1 MAGMLSGCGSE
12 RHSQVS
18 RAAFRSTV
26 DGKATDLYTLRNA
39 RGLEMTVTNFGG
51 RVVEL
56 WVPDRDGNFADIV
69 LGHDNLG
76 AYVDQTGERFLGA
89 TIGRYGNRIAAGRF
103 TLDGKEYTLPLND
116 GPNSLHGGAKGFDM
130 VVWDVVEVTPQ
141 KIVLACLSPDGDQGY
156 PGNLKVTMT
165 YELTDDNSF
174 VITHEAATDR
184 RTVVN
189 LTHHSFF
196 NLHGAGGPPI
206 NDHELIAADFF
217 TPVDSTLIP
226 TGRLMPVE
234 GTPMDFRRPAPI
246 GSRLDADFEQL
257 RHGHGYDHNWV
268 LSRRSTHDLEL
279 ALKTA
284 DRIVVFYAGTAV
296 EEAACVDFDQE
307 AALRHPYTRALFR
320 AMPEHG
326 FAPEPGIQPYVRDL
340 PEGCP
345 YGPRCPKYR
354 EECSK
359 DIPYVPY
366 QGGLVRCICPG
377 DEKEIL
383 PGILSE
389 SEVLKEKMTSEPS
402 SGECSVCGKE
412 GAGL

>member
-1 MAGMLSGCGSE
+1 MLLKDDHEEKRRKSIKRERRKVREKGGKEAPMQMENIKMYEKTEKSEKTGKQKKFEREELLRIKHLSVTFTQYDGWFSRKTLPVIRDLSLSVSRGEMVAVVGSSGSGKSLLAHAVMGVLPYNGKCGGDIYYKGEQLTSKRIKKLRGHEIVLVPQSVSYLDPLMKVGEQVAGGKDRISLEKSRKALTRYGLDKEVDNMYPFELSGGM
-12 RHSQVS
+12 
-18 RAAFRSTV
+18 
-26 DGKATDLYTLRNA
+26 A
-39 RGLEMTVTNFGG
+39 RRVLIGTA
-51 RVVEL
+51 VVEKPEL
-56 WVPDRDGNFADIV
+56 VIADEPTP
-69 LGHDNLG
+69 G
-76 AYVDQTGERFLGA
+76 
-89 TIGRYGNRIAAGRF
+89 
-103 TLDGKEYTLPLND
+103 
-116 GPNSLHGGAKGFDM
+116 LHM
-130 VVWDVVEVTPQ
+130 
-141 KIVLACLSPDGDQGY
+141 
-156 PGNLKVTMT
+156 
-165 YELTDDNSF
+165 
-174 VITHEAATDR
+174 EAAVRVLSHFREIADE
-184 RTVVN
+184 
-189 LTHHSFF
+189 
-196 NLHGAGGPPI
+196 GAGVL
-206 NDHELIAADFF
+206 LI
-217 TPVDSTLIP
+217 
-226 TGRLMPVE
+226 
-234 GTPMDFRRPAPI
+234 
-246 GSRLDADFEQL
+246 
-257 RHGHGYDHNWV
+257 
-268 LSRRSTHDLEL
+268 THDLEL

-296 EEAACVDFDQE
+296 EEAACVDFNQE

-359 DIPYVPY
+359 DIPYVSY

>member
-1 MAGMLSGCGSE
+1 MEDLQREELLRIEHLSVTFTQYDGWFS
-12 RHSQVS
+12 RKTLPVIRDLSLRVS
-18 RAAFRSTV
+18 RGEMVAVVGSSGS
-26 DGKATDLYTLRNA
+26 GKSLLAHAVMGVLPYNGSCGGDIYYKGKQLTTKRIKQLR
-39 RGLEMTVTNFGG
+39 
-51 RVVEL
+51 
-56 WVPDRDGNFADIV
+56 GN
-69 LGHDNLG
+69 
-76 AYVDQTGERFLGA
+76 
-89 TIGRYGNRIAAGRF
+89 
-103 TLDGKEYTLPLND
+103 
-116 GPNSLHGGAKGFDM
+116 
-130 VVWDVVEVTPQ
+130 
-141 KIVLACLSPDGDQGY
+141 KIVLVPQSVSYLDPLMKVGEQVAGGKDRISLEKSRKALTRYGLDKEVDNMYPFELSGGMARRVLIGTAVVEKP
-156 PGNLKVTMT
+156 
-165 YELTDDNSF
+165 EL
-174 VITHEAATDR
+174 VIADE
-184 RTVVN
+184 
-189 LTHHSFF
+189 
-196 NLHGAGGPPI
+196 GAGVL
-206 NDHELIAADFF
+206 LI
-217 TPVDSTLIP
+217 
-226 TGRLMPVE
+226 
-234 GTPMDFRRPAPI
+234 
-246 GSRLDADFEQL
+246 
-257 RHGHGYDHNWV
+257 
-268 LSRRSTHDLEL
+268 THDLEL

-296 EEAACVDFDQE
+296 EEAACVDFNQE

>member
-1 MAGMLSGCGSE
+1 MLLKDDHEEKRRKSIKRERRKVREKGGKEAPMQMENIKMYEKTEKSEKTGKQKKFEREELLRIKHLSVTFTQYDGWFSRKTLPVIRDLSLSVSRGEMVAVVGSSGSGKSLLAHAVMGVLPYNGKCGGDIYYKGEQLTSKRIKKLRGHEIVLVPQSVSYLDPLMKVGEQVAGGKDRISLEKSRKALTRYGLDKEVDNMYPFELSGGM
-12 RHSQVS
+12 
-18 RAAFRSTV
+18 
-26 DGKATDLYTLRNA
+26 A
-39 RGLEMTVTNFGG
+39 RRVLIGTA
-51 RVVEL
+51 VVEKPEM
-56 WVPDRDGNFADIV
+56 VIADEPTP
-69 LGHDNLG
+69 G
-76 AYVDQTGERFLGA
+76 
-89 TIGRYGNRIAAGRF
+89 
-103 TLDGKEYTLPLND
+103 
-116 GPNSLHGGAKGFDM
+116 LHM
-130 VVWDVVEVTPQ
+130 
-141 KIVLACLSPDGDQGY
+141 
-156 PGNLKVTMT
+156 
-165 YELTDDNSF
+165 
-174 VITHEAATDR
+174 EAAVRVLSHFREIADE
-184 RTVVN
+184 
-189 LTHHSFF
+189 
-196 NLHGAGGPPI
+196 GAGVL
-206 NDHELIAADFF
+206 LI
-217 TPVDSTLIP
+217 
-226 TGRLMPVE
+226 
-234 GTPMDFRRPAPI
+234 
-246 GSRLDADFEQL
+246 
-257 RHGHGYDHNWV
+257 
-268 LSRRSTHDLEL
+268 THDLEL

-296 EEAACVDFDQE
+296 EEAACVDFNQE

-320 AMPEHG
+320 AMPEHE

-383 PGILSE
+383 PGILSK

>member
-1 MAGMLSGCGSE
+1 MENLQREELLHIEHLSVTFTQYDGWFS
-12 RHSQVS
+12 RKTLPVIRDLSLRVS
-18 RAAFRSTV
+18 RGEMVAVVGSSGS
-26 DGKATDLYTLRNA
+26 GKSLLAHAVMGVLPYNGSCGGDIYYKGKQLTAKRIKQLR
-39 RGLEMTVTNFGG
+39 
-51 RVVEL
+51 
-56 WVPDRDGNFADIV
+56 GN
-69 LGHDNLG
+69 
-76 AYVDQTGERFLGA
+76 
-89 TIGRYGNRIAAGRF
+89 
-103 TLDGKEYTLPLND
+103 
-116 GPNSLHGGAKGFDM
+116 
-130 VVWDVVEVTPQ
+130 
-141 KIVLACLSPDGDQGY
+141 KIVLVPQSVSYLDPLMKVGEQVAGGKDRISLEESRKALARYGLDKEVDNMYPFELSGGMARRVLIGTAVVEKPELVIADEPT
-156 PGNLKVTMT
+156 PGLHM
-165 YELTDDNSF
+165 
-174 VITHEAATDR
+174 EAAVRVLSHFREIADE
-184 RTVVN
+184 
-189 LTHHSFF
+189 
-196 NLHGAGGPPI
+196 GAGVL
-206 NDHELIAADFF
+206 LI
-217 TPVDSTLIP
+217 
-226 TGRLMPVE
+226 
-234 GTPMDFRRPAPI
+234 
-246 GSRLDADFEQL
+246 
-257 RHGHGYDHNWV
+257 
-268 LSRRSTHDLEL
+268 THDLEL

-296 EEAACVDFDQE
+296 EEAACVDFNQE

-389 SEVLKEKMTSEPS
+389 SEVLKEKMTSESS

>member
-1 MAGMLSGCGSE
+1 MENLQREELLRIEHLSVTFTQYDGWFS
-12 RHSQVS
+12 RKTLPVIRDLSLRVS
-18 RAAFRSTV
+18 RGEMVAVVGSSGS
-26 DGKATDLYTLRNA
+26 GKSLLAHAVMGVLPYNGSCGGDIYYKGKQLTTKRIKQLR
-39 RGLEMTVTNFGG
+39 
-51 RVVEL
+51 
-56 WVPDRDGNFADIV
+56 
-69 LGHDNLG
+69 
-76 AYVDQTGERFLGA
+76 
-89 TIGRYGNRIAAGRF
+89 
-103 TLDGKEYTLPLND
+103 GK
-116 GPNSLHGGAKGFDM
+116 
-130 VVWDVVEVTPQ
+130 
-141 KIVLACLSPDGDQGY
+141 KIVLVPQSVSYLDPLMKVGEQVAGGKDRISLEKSRKALARYGLDKEVDNMYPFELSGGMARRVLIGTAVVEKPELVIADEPS
-156 PGNLKVTMT
+156 PGLHM
-165 YELTDDNSF
+165 
-174 VITHEAATDR
+174 EAAVRVLSHFREIADE
-184 RTVVN
+184 
-189 LTHHSFF
+189 
-196 NLHGAGGPPI
+196 GAGVL
-206 NDHELIAADFF
+206 LI
-217 TPVDSTLIP
+217 
-226 TGRLMPVE
+226 
-234 GTPMDFRRPAPI
+234 
-246 GSRLDADFEQL
+246 
-257 RHGHGYDHNWV
+257 
-268 LSRRSTHDLEL
+268 THDLEL

-296 EEAACVDFDQE
+296 EEAACVDFNQE

-389 SEVLKEKMTSEPS
+389 SEVLKEKMTSESS

>member
-1 MAGMLSGCGSE
+1 MQMEDLQREELLRIEHLSVTFTQYDGWFS
-12 RHSQVS
+12 RKILPVIRDLSLRVS
-18 RAAFRSTV
+18 RGEIVAVVGSSGS
-26 DGKATDLYTLRNA
+26 GKSLLAHAVMGVLPYNGSCGGDIYYKGKQLTTKRIKQLR
-39 RGLEMTVTNFGG
+39 
-51 RVVEL
+51 
-56 WVPDRDGNFADIV
+56 GN
-69 LGHDNLG
+69 
-76 AYVDQTGERFLGA
+76 
-89 TIGRYGNRIAAGRF
+89 
-103 TLDGKEYTLPLND
+103 
-116 GPNSLHGGAKGFDM
+116 
-130 VVWDVVEVTPQ
+130 
-141 KIVLACLSPDGDQGY
+141 KIVLVPQSVSYLDPLMKVGEQVAGGKDRISLEKSRKALTRYGLDKEVDNMYPFELSGGMARRVLIGTAVVEKP
-156 PGNLKVTMT
+156 
-165 YELTDDNSF
+165 EL
-174 VITHEAATDR
+174 VIADEPTSGLHMEAAVRVLSHFREIADE
-184 RTVVN
+184 
-189 LTHHSFF
+189 
-196 NLHGAGGPPI
+196 GAGVL
-206 NDHELIAADFF
+206 LI
-217 TPVDSTLIP
+217 
-226 TGRLMPVE
+226 
-234 GTPMDFRRPAPI
+234 
-246 GSRLDADFEQL
+246 
-257 RHGHGYDHNWV
+257 
-268 LSRRSTHDLEL
+268 THDLEL

-296 EEAACVDFDQE
+296 EEAACVDFNQE

-359 DIPYVPY
+359 EISYVSY

>member
-1 MAGMLSGCGSE
+1 M
-12 RHSQVS
+12 
-18 RAAFRSTV
+18 
-26 DGKATDLYTLRNA
+26 
-39 RGLEMTVTNFGG
+39 
-51 RVVEL
+51 
-56 WVPDRDGNFADIV
+56 
-69 LGHDNLG
+69 
-76 AYVDQTGERFLGA
+76 
-89 TIGRYGNRIAAGRF
+89 
-103 TLDGKEYTLPLND
+103 
-116 GPNSLHGGAKGFDM
+116 
-130 VVWDVVEVTPQ
+130 
-141 KIVLACLSPDGDQGY
+141 
-156 PGNLKVTMT
+156 
-165 YELTDDNSF
+165 
-174 VITHEAATDR
+174 
-184 RTVVN
+184 
-189 LTHHSFF
+189 
-196 NLHGAGGPPI
+196 
-206 NDHELIAADFF
+206 
-217 TPVDSTLIP
+217 
-226 TGRLMPVE
+226 
-234 GTPMDFRRPAPI
+234 
-246 GSRLDADFEQL
+246 
-257 RHGHGYDHNWV
+257 
-268 LSRRSTHDLEL
+268 
-279 ALKTA
+279 KTA

-296 EEAACVDFDQE
+296 EEAACVDFNQE

-359 DIPYVPY
+359 DIPYVSY

>member
-1 MAGMLSGCGSE
+1 MLLKDDHEEKRRKSIKRERRKVREKGGKEAPMQMENIKMYEKTEKSE
-12 RHSQVS
+12 KTGKQKKFEREELLRIKHLSVTFTQYDGWFSRKTLPVIRDLSLSVS
-18 RAAFRSTV
+18 RGEMVAVVGSSGS
-26 DGKATDLYTLRNA
+26 GKSLLAHAVMGVLPYNGKCGGDIYYKGKQLTTKRIKQLR
-39 RGLEMTVTNFGG
+39 
-51 RVVEL
+51 
-56 WVPDRDGNFADIV
+56 GN
-69 LGHDNLG
+69 
-76 AYVDQTGERFLGA
+76 
-89 TIGRYGNRIAAGRF
+89 
-103 TLDGKEYTLPLND
+103 
-116 GPNSLHGGAKGFDM
+116 
-130 VVWDVVEVTPQ
+130 
-141 KIVLACLSPDGDQGY
+141 KIVLVPQSVSYLDPLMKVGEQVAGGKERISLEKSRKALARYGLDKEVDNMYPFELSGGMARRVLIGTAVVEKPELVIADEPT
-156 PGNLKVTMT
+156 PGLHM
-165 YELTDDNSF
+165 
-174 VITHEAATDR
+174 EAAVRVLSHFREIADE
-184 RTVVN
+184 
-189 LTHHSFF
+189 
-196 NLHGAGGPPI
+196 GAGVL
-206 NDHELIAADFF
+206 LI
-217 TPVDSTLIP
+217 
-226 TGRLMPVE
+226 
-234 GTPMDFRRPAPI
+234 
-246 GSRLDADFEQL
+246 
-257 RHGHGYDHNWV
+257 
-268 LSRRSTHDLEL
+268 THDLEL

-340 PEGCP
+340 PERCP

-359 DIPYVPY
+359 EISYVSY

>member
-1 MAGMLSGCGSE
+1 MLLKDDHEEKRRKSIKRERRKVREKGGKEAQMQMENIKMYKKTEKSE
-12 RHSQVS
+12 KTGKQKKFEREELLRIKHLSVTFTQYDGWFSRKTLPVIRDLSLRVS
-18 RAAFRSTV
+18 RGEMVAVVGSSGS
-26 DGKATDLYTLRNA
+26 GKSLLAHAVMGVLPYNGSCGGDIYYKGKQLTTKRIKQLR
-39 RGLEMTVTNFGG
+39 
-51 RVVEL
+51 
-56 WVPDRDGNFADIV
+56 GN
-69 LGHDNLG
+69 
-76 AYVDQTGERFLGA
+76 
-89 TIGRYGNRIAAGRF
+89 
-103 TLDGKEYTLPLND
+103 
-116 GPNSLHGGAKGFDM
+116 
-130 VVWDVVEVTPQ
+130 
-141 KIVLACLSPDGDQGY
+141 KIVLVPQSVSYLDPLMKVGEQVAGGKDRISLEKSRKALTRYGLDKEVDNMYPFELSGGMARRVLIGTAVVEKPELVIADEPT
-156 PGNLKVTMT
+156 PGLHM
-165 YELTDDNSF
+165 
-174 VITHEAATDR
+174 EAAVRVLSHFREIADE
-184 RTVVN
+184 
-189 LTHHSFF
+189 
-196 NLHGAGGPPI
+196 GAGVL
-206 NDHELIAADFF
+206 LI
-217 TPVDSTLIP
+217 
-226 TGRLMPVE
+226 
-234 GTPMDFRRPAPI
+234 
-246 GSRLDADFEQL
+246 
-257 RHGHGYDHNWV
+257 
-268 LSRRSTHDLEL
+268 THDLEL

-296 EEAACVDFDQE
+296 EEAACVDFNQE